1 MRHGTALLKTIWT
14 QSDTH
19 VLELRKS
26 LLKTMWKSDTHV
38 LESFGENY
46 NYLPRFLAPN
56 VCSSTTHSIS
66 VLNSLTTLLS
76 SNAIFEEQ
84 RANPQWTKVLL
95 IKASDLIEIPTPLM
109 FFFSR
114 ASAKRG
120 GQTSKRD
127 IWPTQS
133 AGVEPP
139 AWNRGK
145 PLQTQTKRSN
155 QLGSL
160 RRSST
165 VVRRRRNTCG

>member
-19 VLELRKS
+19 VLELRQS

-56 VCSSTTHSIS
+56 VCSSTTHSNS

-127 IWPTQS
+127 IWLLTLCIL
-133 AGVEPP
+133 
-139 AWNRGK
+139 NRWRAN
-145 PLQTQTKRSN
+145 LHLREEASTRDW
-155 QLGSL
+155 SL
-160 RRSST
+160 LH
-165 VVRRRRNTCG
+165 VWVRR

>member
-19 VLELRKS
+19 VLELRQS

-56 VCSSTTHSIS
+56 VCSSTTHSNS

-109 FFFSR
+109 FFSHVHR
-114 ASAKRG
+114 LS
-120 GQTSKRD
+120 
-127 IWPTQS
+127 
-133 AGVEPP
+133 VEVKPPNEISGRHKAP
-139 AWNRGK
+139 AWNRRRGTVEN
-145 PLQTQTKRSN
+145 PYKRRPSEAIN
-155 QLGSL
+155 W
-160 RRSST
+160 
-165 VVRRRRNTCG
+165 VVWEGVAL